1 MSDGDLSAL
10 LTFLAIP
17 AGGLIAAGILWAM
30 LRPPKGVT
38 MNTDP
43 TLKPDIAAL
52 QKRLAEDPGFAAEV
66 TGDRPRAKLN
76 DEAPSDAAHWHKR
89 TQAAETEARTL
100 RLRYGVV
107 SGWIVQALKVLDT
120 LDPEDST
127 EADELGKLIA
137 AGEMLALTT
146 LANSKTPNKPLRR
159 GVDGV
164 CTRSTCECER
174 EGLGD
179 QCVWL
184 KPAEA
189 EFKCFGEPSLCA
201 NPRGCACVPDSKTP
215 NAQVTGRP

>member
-1 MSDGDLSAL
+1 MSGELC
-10 LTFLAIP
+10 P
-17 AGGLIAAGILWAM
+17 ACGAAWIAHGCACCAV
-30 LRPPKGVT
+30 RQRVR
-38 MNTDP
+38 D
-43 TLKPDIAAL
+43 
-52 QKRLAEDPGFAAEV
+52 
-66 TGDRPRAKLN
+66 
-76 DEAPSDAAHWHKR
+76 
-89 TQAAETEARTL
+89 AETEARTL

-189 EFKCFGEPSLCA
+189 EFECLGEPSLCA

-215 NAQVTGRP
+215 NVY

>member
-1 MSDGDLSAL
+1 MSREAFGD
-10 LTFLAIP
+10 
-17 AGGLIAAGILWAM
+17 
-30 LRPPKGVT
+30 PPESQEPPDLCPVCGNDWHAEDCEFGKEV
-38 MNTDP
+38 MRR
-43 TLKPDIAAL
+43 LKAERDAH
-52 QKRLAEDPGFAAEV
+52 RLAVEE
-66 TGDRPRAKLN
+66 
-76 DEAPSDAAHWHKR
+76 
-89 TQAAETEARTL
+89 RTL

-107 SGWIVQALKVLDT
+107 SGWIVRALKVLDT
-120 LDPEDST
+120 LDPDDSA
-127 EADELGKLIA
+127 EADELRKLIA
-137 AGEMLALTT
+137 AGEVLALTT

-189 EFKCFGEPSLCA
+189 EFECMGEPSLCA

-215 NAQVTGRP
+215 NADLSGRTRSA